1 MAITYLVDVM
11 AHIKKATLK
20 DVSTFGELIER
31 TVNTTNEISP
41 RANRRDYVFDPP
53 EDGSIKKCAEQMQRN
68 PLLG

>member
-1 MAITYLVDVM
+1 M

-53 EDGSIKKCAEQMQRN
+53 KDGSIKECAEQMQRN